1 MISIQD
7 FIRARLYESEEAVIR
22 DALRYLLRERPDL
35 RIALAVYRYEAEGL
49 SLSRAAALAGVSWA
63 QMKQVL
69 LERGLQPRLGPE
81 TQEEAGQEVA
91 TLRRYFG
98 GKE

>member
-1 MISIQD
+1 
-7 FIRARLYESEEAVIR
+7 
-22 DALRYLLRERPDL
+22 
-35 RIALAVYRYEAEGL
+35 
-49 SLSRAAALAGVSWA
+49 LAGVSWA

-91 TLRRYFG
+91 TLRHHLG
-98 GKE
+98 GQE